1 MEDINLKQNFDLG
14 EAALKNFINLTSDE
28 KEMVRQW
35 RNDPEVKKWMY
46 SDHIISQAEHNDFIE
61 SLKSNNS
68 KYFWLVRNK
77 DNDDLGVISFLR
89 VDFESKGAYFG
100 IYGNPES
107 KVPGLGRLFDRLA
120 KKLAFDILNF
130 KILKLEVIED
140 NKGVINLHK
149 KMGFVEEGL
158 LKEYVSKN
166 DVLKNVVVMGSS
178 NG

>member
-1 MEDINLKQNFDLG
+1 MENINLRQDFDLG
-14 EAALKNFINLTSDE
+14 EAILKNFINLTPDE

-35 RNDPEVKKWMY
+35 RNDSEVRKWMY
-46 SDHIISQAEHNDFIE
+46 TDHIIPQAEHNDFIE
-61 SLKSNNS
+61 SLKDDNS
-68 KYFWLVRNK
+68 KYFWLVRSK

-89 VDFESKGAYFG
+89 VDFKNKAAYFG
-100 IYGNPES
+100 IYGNPET
-107 KVPGLGRLFDRLA
+107 KVLGLGRLFDRIA

-130 KILKLEVIED
+130 KTLKLEVLED

-158 LKEYVSKN
+158 LKEHVHKN
-166 DVLKNVVVMGSS
+166 KVLKNVVVMGSS